1 MYRKS
6 EHSILKH
13 IDFLILDS
21 VMIQIAFII
30 SNCLRYG
37 FQNPY
42 ATEECRQLAVIMGAL
57 LIFVSFM
64 TEGYKNILRRG
75 YLQELRQCAK
85 VVSSVFLLLV
95 AYLFVVR
102 TSSNYSRY
110 VILMCWISSTAESN
124 LTA

>member
-21 VMIQIAFII
+21 VMMQIAFVI
-30 SNCLRYG
+30 SYCLRYG

-42 ATEECRQLAVIMGAL
+42 ATEDCRQLAIIMGVL
-57 LIFVSFM
+57 LVFVSFM

-75 YLQELRQCAK
+75 YLLELRQCAK
-85 VVSSVFLLLV
+85 VVSSVSLLLV
-95 AYLFVVR
+95 ADRKSVV
-102 TSSNYSRY
+102 
-110 VILMCWISSTAESN
+110 
-124 LTA
+124 